1 MSESLNIERTGN
13 YEARVKAILVTGMAE
28 ADRQWETWNLSNEAQ
43 RSLRRTAG
51 LNENEPTGS
60 VVKSHPGNWDSG
72 CAEPLLTWRRQYCT
86 PTHPVMMCRH
96 PGVTGQ
102 ACGEGYLREDGRSRI
117 SPVKWHGYTELIESS
132 IVSSVSVI
140 QSLEVKSSISRSET
154 TVNGVR
160 EVRQVHSRNEIPV
173 TGIDTKGPD
182 FCCASF
188 EEQGGPSLRKRSST
202 WA

>member
-1 MSESLNIERTGN
+1 MVNAIQEKTG
-13 YEARVKAILVTGMAE
+13 G
-28 ADRQWETWNLSNEAQ
+28 
-43 RSLRRTAG
+43 
-51 LNENEPTGS
+51 
-60 VVKSHPGNWDSG
+60 
-72 CAEPLLTWRRQYCT
+72 
-86 PTHPVMMCRH
+86 PV
-96 PGVTGQ
+96 
-102 ACGEGYLREDGRSRI
+102 